1 MQHQG
6 VTDTSVQSSGVVPSS
21 FRARTMR
28 PVCIHYGGHDFI
40 ASPDMAGI
48 FLRHAQQL
56 VDDGDAQLVPLLHR
70 DGIELLYVD
79 AEIPFS
85 VRDATDESPG

>member
-1 MQHQG
+1 MEHQG
-6 VTDTSVQSSGVVPSS
+6 VADTSVQSSGVVPSS

-40 ASPDMAGI
+40 ASPEMAGI

-56 VDDGDAQLVPLLHR
+56 VDDDDAQLVPLLHR

-85 VRDATDESPG
+85 VRDATDEPKG